1 MIPLLSTRISASGAN
16 STRSWNRLGV
26 NDGIA
31 SSRSHANF
39 LCRPRLNVEPLL
51 SLQALTLS
59 LTDWLV
65 NPGLP
70 NRSFI
75 QGLSEL
81 RGIRILHAA
90 HCPYVL
96 GERQPGTSAASP
108 SRSSRPRR
116 SRLREQEARADDWW
130 HHARWNCCSSV
141 LPRSAVV
148 EQLPD
153 IIVLV
158 TSSK

>member
-90 HCPYVL
+90 TL
-96 GERQPGTSAASP
+96 SLRSWRTR
-108 SRSSRPRR
+108 SRAPVQRPRR
-116 SRLREQEARADDWW
+116 DHRDLEDLVCASKKLAQTIGGITRAGT
-130 HHARWNCCSSV
+130 A
-141 LPRSAVV
+141 A
-148 EQLPD
+148 
-153 IIVLV
+153 
-158 TSSK
+158 